1 MKLDLTKNE
10 ITLSADQV
18 LWITVNGFSVRIVGT
33 DTGRLKLGVWPLGD
47 ENSDCLVSTELPAC
61 CGS

>member
-1 MKLDLTKNE
+1 MQLDLTKNE
-10 ITLSADQV
+10 ITLAADQV

-33 DTGRLKLGVWPLGD
+33 DTGRIKLGVWPVGD
-47 ENSDCLVSTELPAC
+47 EHNDSLVSVELPAC